1 MSRMIRFHRFGEADV
16 LKLEEVPTPKPAAGE
31 VLIRSE
37 AIGVSWEDVLWR
49 QNLAAEQA
57 KLPAGI
63 GSEVAGVV
71 EAVGEGV
78 EDLDIGA
85 RVASFKA
92 HTPNRYPAYGDHVLM
107 PREAVTVY
115 PASNN
120 FTAAEAAV
128 HYTPQLSA
136 YFALANLAGLKS
148 GQTVLV
154 TEAGRC
160 IGGAMV
166 QMAKALGAHVVAA
179 TRNAE
184 PHDMLLKLGADKV
197 VLTEEQDLSLAVG
210 AYTHTKGVEVV
221 VDGCGGNKMALLGD
235 VAAPC
240 GKLILYG
247 LDGGNE
253 AAFPAWAAFRKHL
266 QFHRFSLL
274 DFTGHAELGIKPNW
288 PAVTAA
294 LKEINQMTARGQL
307 WPIIDRKFAFADF
320 IEAHRHMEAFPH
332 LGRVVLEV

>member
-1 MSRMIRFHRFGEADV
+1 MIRFHRFGEADV

-92 HTPNRYPAYGDHVLM
+92 QTPNRYPAYGDHVLM

-294 LKEINQMTARGQL
+294 LKEINQMTARGLL

>member
-92 HTPNRYPAYGDHVLM
+92 DTPNRYPAYGDHVLM

-136 YFALANLAGLKS
+136 YFALANLAGLQS

-221 VDGCGGNKMALLGD
+221 VDGCGGNKMALLGE

-294 LKEINQMTARGQL
+294 LAEINQMTARGLL
-307 WPIIDRKFAFADF
+307 WPIIDRKFAFTDF

>member
-1 MSRMIRFHRFGEADV
+1 MSRMIRFHRFGGADV
-16 LKLEEVPTPKPAAGE
+16 LQLEEVPTPRPAAGE

-71 EAVGEGV
+71 EAVGDEV
-78 EDLDIGA
+78 EDLEIGA
-85 RVASFKA
+85 RVATFKA

-107 PREAVTVY
+107 PREAVTTY

-128 HYTPQLSA
+128 HYTPLLSA
-136 YFALANLAGLKS
+136 YFALANLAGLRS

-184 PHDMLLKLGADKV
+184 PHDLLLKLGADKV

-210 AYTHTKGVEVV
+210 SYTHTKGVEVV
-221 VDGCGGNKMALLGD
+221 VDGCGGNQMALLGD

-288 PAVTAA
+288 PAVTTA
-294 LKEINQMTARGQL
+294 LKEINQMTAQGLLR
-307 WPIIDRKFAFADF
+307 PIIDRKFAFADF
-320 IEAHRHMEAFPH
+320 VEAHRHIEAFPH
-332 LGRVVLEV
+332 LGRVVLEI

>member
-1 MSRMIRFHRFGEADV
+1 MSRMIRFHQFGEADV
-16 LKLEEVPTPKPAAGE
+16 LQLEEVPTPKPGPGE
-31 VLIRSE
+31 ILIRAE
-37 AIGVSWEDVLWR
+37 AIGVSWDDILWR
-49 QNLAAEQA
+49 QNLGAEQT

-71 EAVGEGV
+71 AEKGEDV
-78 EDLDIGA
+78 TDLEIGDK
-85 RVASFKA
+85 VATFKA
-92 HTPNRYPAYGDHVLM
+92 HTPNKYPAYGDFVLM

-115 PASNN
+115 PATNT

-128 HYTPQLSA
+128 HYTPLLSA
-136 YFALANLAGLKS
+136 YFALAHLGGLQS
-148 GQTVLV
+148 GQNVLV

-179 TRNAE
+179 TKSAE
-184 PHDMLLKLGADKV
+184 PHDILLKLGADKV
-197 VLTEEQDLSLAVG
+197 VLTDEQDLSLAVG
-210 AYTHTKGVEVV
+210 SFTHTKGVEVV
-221 VDGCGGNKMALLGD
+221 VDGCGGNQMALLGD

-247 LDGGNE
+247 LDGGNG

-288 PAVTAA
+288 PAVNAA
-294 LKEINQMTARGQL
+294 LKEINEMTARGLL
-307 WPIIDRKFAFADF
+307 WPIIDRKFAFTDF
-320 IEAHRHMEAFPH
+320 VEAHRHVEAFPFK
-332 LGRVVLEV
+332 GRVILEI